1 MNAMTYQIHRYP
13 AELVD
18 VVHLSDGARVVI
30 RPVLP
35 QDRELMSAFF
45 GGLAAD
51 ARCNRFMH
59 PVREPS
65 SELLRQFTQVDY
77 ANHVALVA
85 EVFVDGC
92 ETVIGEARYVRGADP
107 SAAEVSVSVS
117 EAWQGKGLAKL
128 MLTQLECR
136 AAAAGVR
143 WIIGYTLA
151 TNEKMLSLARKA
163 GFSEKPDV
171 RGVIR
176 LEKRLALPGHTHSC
190 AAFEPVVDGGRKLA

>member
-1 MNAMTYQIHRYP
+1 MIGAAAVNVMTYQINRYP

-18 VVHLSDGARVVI
+18 VVHLSERVVI

-45 GGLAAD
+45 DDLAAD

-85 EVFVDGC
+85 EVFADGR

-117 EAWQGKGLAKL
+117 EAWQGNGLAKL
-128 MLTQLECR
+128 MLTKLECR
-136 AAAAGVR
+136 ALAAGVR
-143 WIIGYTLA
+143 RLVGYTLA

-163 GFSEKPDV
+163 GFSEKPAV

-176 LEKRLALPGHTHSC
+176 LEKILALPST
-190 AAFEPVVDGGRKLA
+190 AA

>member
-1 MNAMTYQIHRYP
+1 MIGAAAVNVMTYQINRYP

-18 VVHLSDGARVVI
+18 VVHLSERVVI

-45 GGLAAD
+45 DDLAAD

-65 SELLRQFTQVDY
+65 S

-85 EVFVDGC
+85 EVFADGR

-117 EAWQGKGLAKL
+117 EAWQGNGLAKL
-128 MLTQLECR
+128 MLTKLECR
-136 AAAAGVR
+136 ALAAGVR
-143 WIIGYTLA
+143 RLVGYTLA

-163 GFSEKPDV
+163 GFSEKPAV

-176 LEKRLALPGHTHSC
+176 LEKILALPST
-190 AAFEPVVDGGRKLA
+190 AA